1 MNAYFTRLSCLLG
14 LLLAGCDEESSANL
28 AMPQLG
34 GDAIIFDSIDA
45 AVELDEVRDQTSQMI
60 RIDRVI
66 DGQRVSIDNGLGQVS
81 FIVPSNA
88 LSITV
93 IIWGVDDGWYGI
105 DGWQDETGYA
115 LIPSGWPALEGNEA
129 GCYRC
134 NNFATQSAGVST
146 TIAPNRP
153 GAAINAGRHVVDIVG
168 WVDGFAADE
177 VRVSV
182 LIKQGPIWPDTG
194 TIDLNLYFTGAQG
207 WTADSVQTDPY
218 FAACID
224 RVIDLY
230 GRAGIRLGEMAYHD
244 IDSEFAI
251 VSIEEGDESLG
262 RLVGQSVAAPH
273 HGANV
278 FFVDEILTGDIDFPS
293 IPGVAAAVP
302 NPPFLPGTVASGV
315 AVATKG
321 PLSVPPGNRFLDPPA
336 IGQTIAHELG
346 HALGLVHTSEY
357 DGVTHD
363 VFDDTLEDDNR
374 YLMHADGTGAE
385 LSAQQIRALMANPV
399 ISHP

>member
-1 MNAYFTRLSCLLG
+1 MHVYLKLLCLLVC
-14 LLLAGCDEESSANL
+14 LLCAGCDEGSSADL
-28 AMPQLG
+28 AMPQTVV
-34 GDAIIFDSIDA
+34 DAIIFGSIDSGID
-45 AVELDEVRDQTSQMI
+45 LDGALDQTSQMV
-60 RIDRVI
+60 RTDKVI
-66 DGQRVSIDNGLGQVS
+66 DGQRVSINNGLGQVS
-81 FIVPSNA
+81 FMVPSNA

-93 IIWGVDDGWYGI
+93 IIWGMDDGWYGI

-115 LIPSGWPALEGNEA
+115 LVPSGWPALEGNEA

-153 GAAINAGRHVVDIVG
+153 GALINAGRHVVDIVG

-177 VRVSV
+177 ARVSV
-182 LIKQGPIWPDTG
+182 LIKQGPIWPATG
-194 TIDLNLYFTGAQG
+194 TIDLNMYFTGAQG
-207 WTADSVQTDPY
+207 WTADSVQADPY

-230 GRAGIRLGEMAYHD
+230 GRAGIRLGEIAYHD
-244 IDSEFAI
+244 IDSEFAT
-251 VSIEEGDESLG
+251 VSIEAGDDSLG
-262 RLVGQSVAAPH
+262 RLVGQSVAEPH

-278 FFVDEILTGDIDFPS
+278 FFVDEILTGEIDFPS

-302 NPPFLPGTVASGV
+302 SPPLLPGTVASGV

-363 VFDDTLEDDNR
+363 LFDDTLDDDNR

-385 LSAQQIRALMANPV
+385 ISAQQIRALMANPV